1 MTTTEA
7 ALCAGTAAHRS
18 WAGAC
23 HHAIGALAATGRPFT
38 AEDVRA
44 LALLDYHQPGQL
56 TLDGQPAGERPS
68 HNILPAA
75 MHVAAQQR
83 QIRVVGYRP
92 ATRAARKGGLLRIW
106 TGNHPQGEFDG
117 R

>member
-1 MTTTEA
+1 VTAQA
-7 ALCAGTAAHRS
+7 ALAAGTAVHRS

-23 HHAIGALAATGRPFT
+23 HSAITALAATGRRFT

-56 TLDGQPAGERPS
+56 TLDGHPTGERPS

-75 MHVAAQQR
+75 MHVAAKQG

-106 TGNHPQGEFDG
+106 TGTHTHHQES
-117 R
+117 